1 MSMRSPVET
10 NQPVDSWR
18 VVGASV
24 RGLSHIKADL
34 PCQDAHVWRDLP
46 GGAIVLAVA
55 DGAGSASLSQL
66 GAARAAVA
74 ATEWVSEL
82 MKQSWPRDDDEW
94 HGLLLATLE
103 TAHDAVKVA
112 AKKRKAPPRELAS
125 TLIVLVATHNLVAAA
140 QVGDGGAV
148 VLRRDGHL
156 YSLTAPTRGEFVNE
170 TIFCTSDNYLKA
182 AQFSVW
188 RGEVAGVA
196 ALSDG
201 LQHLA
206 LKLPDNAPHAAF
218 FTPLFRLS
226 AESPDPRSAE
236 KQLRDFMQ
244 SDRITS
250 RADDDLTLVIGTL
263 AKP

>member
-1 MSMRSPVET
+1 MSMPSAVET
-10 NQPVDSWR
+10 SQPAGAWR

-24 RGLSHIKADL
+24 RGVSHIKADL
-34 PCQDAHVWRDLP
+34 PCQDAHVWRDIP
-46 GGAIVLAVA
+46 GGAVVLAVA

-82 MKQSWPRDDDEW
+82 MKGTWPKNDDEW

-103 TAHDAVKVA
+103 TAHDAVKTA

-125 TLIVLVATHNLVAAA
+125 TLIVLVATAELVAAA

-148 VLRRDGHL
+148 VLQRDGSM
-156 YSLTAPTRGEFVNE
+156 YALTSPVRGEYVNE
-170 TIFCTSDNYLKA
+170 TNFCTSDNYLKS

-188 RGEVAGVA
+188 HGDVAGVA

-218 FTPLFRLS
+218 FTPLFRLG
-226 AESPDPRSAE
+226 AESLDARTAE

-263 AKP
+263 PHP